1 MLRNIPLR
9 RYGVRPLPRF
19 LPSLLLAVCAA
30 ATTAAARAEP
40 AGTPIDHPLFDANH
54 CLTDIQPS
62 REESA
67 VEFHWGCAEK
77 KLITIS
83 CVRDRTGYL
92 GLGPRFARPGWHC
105 NHPLPVLADETGRRI
120 SDVAISDPGGPAV
133 WAACAV
139 ADLGEFASRPKP
151 YHRTECYRAMIAIGK
166 AVNGTGRHPDAVA
179 GELLP

>member
-1 MLRNIPLR
+1 MRPRVRCLAGLMLVLSGAAIIPAI
-9 RYGVRPLPRF
+9 G
-19 LPSLLLAVCAA
+19 
-30 ATTAAARAEP
+30 AEP
-40 AGTPIDHPLFDANH
+40 AGTAIDHALFDANH
-54 CLTDIQPS
+54 CLTAIRPS
-62 REESA
+62 PEESA
-67 VEFHWGCAEK
+67 VEFHWGCAK
-77 KLITIS
+77 MKLITIS
-83 CVRDRTGYL
+83 CVLDRTGYL

>member
-1 MLRNIPLR
+1 MVRRNLR
-9 RYGVRPLPRF
+9 VF
-19 LPSLLLAVCAA
+19 ASAALLALSGAA
-30 ATTAAARAEP
+30 ITPATGAEP
-40 AGTPIDHPLFDANH
+40 AGTAIDHALFDANH
-54 CLTDIQPS
+54 CLTDIRPS

-67 VEFHWGCAEK
+67 VEFHWGCAGI

-83 CVRDRTGYL
+83 CVLDRTGYL

-139 ADLGEFASRPKP
+139 ADLGEYASRPKP

-166 AVNGTGRHPDAVA
+166 TVNGTGRHPDAVA
-179 GELLP
+179 DEIVP

>member
-1 MLRNIPLR
+1 MRP
-9 RYGVRPLPRF
+9 GVRCLAG
-19 LPSLLLAVCAA
+19 LLLALSGAA
-30 ATTAAARAEP
+30 ITPATGAEP
-40 AGTPIDHPLFDANH
+40 AGTAIDHALFDANH
-54 CLTDIQPS
+54 CLTAIRPS
-62 REESA
+62 PEESA
-67 VEFHWGCAEK
+67 VEFHWGCAK
-77 KLITIS
+77 MKLITIS

>member
-1 MLRNIPLR
+1 MVRRNLR
-9 RYGVRPLPRF
+9 VF
-19 LPSLLLAVCAA
+19 ASAALLALSGAA
-30 ATTAAARAEP
+30 ITPATGAEP
-40 AGTPIDHPLFDANH
+40 AGTAIDHALFDANH
-54 CLTDIQPS
+54 CLTDIRPS

-67 VEFHWGCAEK
+67 VEFHWGCAGI

-83 CVRDRTGYL
+83 CVLDRTGYL

-151 YHRTECYRAMIAIGK
+151 YHRTACYRAMIAIGK
-166 AVNGTGRHPDAVA
+166 AVNGTGRDPQAVA
-179 GELLP
+179 EELLP

>member
-1 MLRNIPLR
+1 MFRNIPLR
-9 RYGVRPLPRF
+9 RYGVKPLPRF

-83 CVRDRTGYL
+83 CVFDHTGYL

-105 NHPLPVLADETGRRI
+105 NHPLPVQEDENGHRI
-120 SDVAISDPGGPAV
+120 SDVAIGDPHGRSV

-139 ADLGEFASRPKP
+139 ADLGDFAARVKP
-151 YHRTECYRAMIAIGK
+151 YHGTACYRAMIRIGR
-166 AVNGTGRHPDAVA
+166 AVNRAGRDPDAVGA
-179 GELLP
+179 EILP

>member
-1 MLRNIPLR
+1 M
-9 RYGVRPLPRF
+9 RPLPRS

-30 ATTAAARAEP
+30 ATTPSARAEP
-40 AGTPIDHPLFDANH
+40 GGTPIDHPLFDANH

-77 KLITIS
+77 TLITIY
-83 CVRDRTGYL
+83 CVIDRTGYL

-105 NHPLPVLADETGRRI
+105 NHPLPVQEDEKGHRI
-120 SDVAISDPGGPAV
+120 SDVAIGDPHGRSV

-139 ADLGEFASRPKP
+139 ADLGNFAARVKP
-151 YHRTECYRAMIAIGK
+151 YHGTACYRAMIRIGK
-166 AVNGTGRHPDAVA
+166 AVNRAGRDPGAVA
-179 GELLP
+179 AEILP